1 MPSYIKRHQK
11 WINNLHKQVND
22 TSNLISNCLQEIL
35 AGKTQPV
42 THKDYLTI
50 MANATIDE
58 DKGLA
63 MEYRHL
69 IKIPKNRPFRLNP
82 LPMRN
87 TGSPK
92 ESEKG

>member
-1 MPSYIKRHQK
+1 M
-11 WINNLHKQVND
+11 
-22 TSNLISNCLQEIL
+22 
-35 AGKTQPV
+35 